1 MTHTLHARSG
11 RFEDDAD
18 LRTALA
24 KLSPP
29 PDFVLLEPRIELG
42 ANGAR
47 GRIGGFCALTRG
59 LPDLASA
66 AVGELLL
73 SWPDAALRVVVDGE
87 TRCWAALATDA
98 AQIPLAPR
106 GAELPALS
114 ELEDRLGTVCFR
126 TDRDLARFQS
136 ARDRSGPARVEEGE
150 IRIRSF
156 EAAGRVVAWWLV
168 EEPRGGWAHGS

>member
-24 KLSPP
+24 ALSPP

-47 GRIGGFCALTRG
+47 GRIGGFCALTRS
-59 LPDLASA
+59 LPDFASV

-73 SWPDAALRVVVDGE
+73 SWPDAALRLVVDGE

-98 AQIPLAPR
+98 ALMPLADR
-106 GAELPALS
+106 GDELPVLS
-114 ELEDRLGTVCFR
+114 ELEDRLATVRFR

-136 ARDRSGPARVEEGE
+136 ARDQSGPVRIEEGK
-150 IRIRSF
+150 IRVRSF

-168 EEPRGGWAHGS
+168 EEHRGGQAHGS

>member
-24 KLSPP
+24 ALSPP

-47 GRIGGFCALTRG
+47 GRIGSFCALTRG
-59 LPDLASA
+59 LPDLASLP
-66 AVGELLL
+66 VGELLL

-87 TRCWAALATDA
+87 MRRWAALATDA
-98 AQIPLAPR
+98 AHLPLADR
-106 GAELPALS
+106 GDGLPEMS
-114 ELEDRLGTVCFR
+114 ELEDRLGTVRFR
-126 TDRDLARFQS
+126 TDRDLERFRS
-136 ARDRSGPARVEEGE
+136 ARDRSGPARIEEGK
-150 IRIRSF
+150 IRVRSF

-168 EEPRGGWAHGS
+168 EEHRGGQAHGS